1 MVTKKAGLKLEYT
14 TEGYIALQK
23 ALENEVIRRAAAEK
37 VTKSEEE
44 TVTRDILPK
53 TDFAGSWGAEEWWYD
68 LSSGT
73 INDYNQVV
81 ANVDLDREKVIGIF
95 GVKKRGE
102 DIVSALKF
110 KRGDAETID
119 IWQLNAVDE
128 GGIAVVESV
137 DNAIIYNSRDKVNIY
152 DYISEV
158 GVAGIVLL
166 GKVAEKKGKNI
177 SGAK

>member
-1 MVTKKAGLKLEYT
+1 M
-14 TEGYIALQK
+14 
-23 ALENEVIRRAAAEK
+23 
-37 VTKSEEE
+37 
-44 TVTRDILPK
+44 
-53 TDFAGSWGAEEWWYD
+53 
-68 LSSGT
+68 SSGT
-73 INDYNQVV
+73 INTHNQVV

-119 IWQLNAVDE
+119 VWQLNAIGE
-128 GGIAVVESV
+128 GEIAVVESV

-166 GKVAEKKGKNI
+166 GKVAEKKGKTV

>member
-1 MVTKKAGLKLEYT
+1 MAGKRSGLMLEYT

-23 ALENEVIRRAAAEK
+23 ALEDELVRRAVAEK
-37 VTKSEEE
+37 VTKSAEE
-44 TVTRDILPK
+44 TLTRDILPK

-73 INDYNQVV
+73 INTHNQVV
-81 ANVDLDREKVIGIF
+81 ANVDLDREKIIGIF

-119 IWQLNAVDE
+119 VWQLNAIGE
-128 GGIAVVESV
+128 GEIAVVESV

-166 GKVAEKKGKNI
+166 GKVAEKKGKTV

>member
-1 MVTKKAGLKLEYT
+1 MAGKRSGLMLEYT

-23 ALENEVIRRAAAEK
+23 ALEAEVIRRAVASK
-37 VTKSEEE
+37 VTKSVEE
-44 TVTRDILPK
+44 TLTRDILPL
-53 TDFAGSWGAEEWWYD
+53 TDFAWGAEEWWYN
-68 LSSGT
+68 LSAGA
-73 INDYNQVV
+73 INTYNQVV

-119 IWQLNAVDE
+119 VWQLNAIGE
-128 GGIAVVESV
+128 SEIAVVESV

-152 DYISEV
+152 DYISAV
-158 GVAGIVLL
+158 GVAGMVLL
-166 GKVAEKKGKNI
+166 GKVAEKKGKTV